1 VSVYDLLIDLALDE
15 AKTMNDDPQD
25 DIDQAAEHQAML
37 DEQRARE
44 DALLAG
50 APAAHREL
58 ARLQHETDETCRMMN
73 WAIDRIFRP

>member
-1 VSVYDLLIDLALDE
+1 
-15 AKTMNDDPQD
+15 MNEDQQE
-25 DIDQAAEHQAML
+25 IDQAAEHQQML

-58 ARLQHETDETCRMMN
+58 KRIQHQTDETCRMMN
-73 WAIDRIFRP
+73 WAIDRIFRS